1 MKNDNNTYGTIKI
14 GDFGFARSLDN
25 AVNVANTYLGSP
37 LTMAP
42 EIAEKKAY
50 TYKVDIYSLGVI
62 FYQMLFG
69 DYPYKFI
76 DGVH

>member
-1 MKNDNNTYGTIKI
+1 M
-14 GDFGFARSLDN
+14 
-25 AVNVANTYLGSP
+25 ANTYLGSP